1 MMKDNK
7 LDIPIRGSMN
17 IGEAEYL
24 DNTGKTGQKASP
36 LQLSL
41 SLVLAVFGVFVLSII
56 LMTYFFDELGI
67 TIMLYISG
75 GLGVGGGGYVMYRYN
90 TEPGLRDPATTL
102 LYYRTLSDVLLG
114 LRFLFRNI
122 VDFYICGEL
131 TCRTSVLYERE
142 RFCALPAGLLE
153 FAEIASEAW
162 FLCAAVDVAIAVT
175 NPFSSFKDRCVCY
188 RFLRILITFQHVP
201 VVL

>member
-1 MMKDNK
+1 MKDDK
-7 LDIPIRGSMN
+7 LETPMRGIMN
-17 IGEAEYL
+17 IGESEYL
-24 DNTGKTGQKASP
+24 DNTGKTGQNASP
-36 LQLSL
+36 LQLSVRL
-41 SLVLAVFGVFVLSII
+41 LLAVFGVFVLGII
-56 LMTYFFDELGI
+56 LMTYYFDVLGI
-67 TIMLYISG
+67 TIMLYIGG

-90 TEPGLRDPATTL
+90 TELGLRDPATTL
-102 LYYRTLSDVLLG
+102 LYYRALSDVLLG

-142 RFCALPAGLLE
+142 RFCALPAALLE
-153 FAEIASEAW
+153 FAQIASEAW

-188 RFLRILITFQHVP
+188 HFLRILITIQHVP